1 MTDEQK
7 SLDYCVKNVC
17 TNCAELGEC
26 GKGVN
31 CDFLRTVRNCYEE
44 VIEIG
49 REEIKNK
56 TESLNSKLKNICE
69 WETDIEDILSD
80 FEKGKYDDNEHQCV
94 IDMFII
100 MNGIL
105 NDIRSVKYCD

>member
-7 SLDYCVKNVC
+7 SLDYGVKNVC

-26 GKGVN
+26 GKGVD
-31 CDFLRTVRNCYEE
+31 CDFLRIVRNCYEE
-44 VIEIG
+44 TIEIG

-56 TESLNSKLKNICE
+56 TESLNSQLKNLCG
-69 WETDIEDILSD
+69 WETDIEDTLTD
-80 FEKGKYDDNEHQCV
+80 YENGKYDDNEHQCV

-105 NDIRSVKYCD
+105 NDIRRVKYE

>member
-17 TNCAELGEC
+17 MNCAELGEC
-26 GKGVN
+26 GKNVG
-31 CDFLRTVRNCYEE
+31 CEFLRVVRDCYEE

-56 TESLNSKLKNICE
+56 TESLNSQLENLCG

-80 FEKGKYDDNEHQCV
+80 FEKGKYDDSEHQCV

-105 NDIRSVKYCD
+105 NDIRSVKYE